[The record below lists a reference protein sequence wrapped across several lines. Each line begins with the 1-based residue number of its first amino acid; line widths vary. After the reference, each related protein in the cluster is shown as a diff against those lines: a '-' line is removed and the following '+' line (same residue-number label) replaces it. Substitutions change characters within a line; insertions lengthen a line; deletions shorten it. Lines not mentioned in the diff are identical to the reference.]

1 MVILGALFM
10 LAERFHIVHSPGSS
24 DFLTWHMIASGL
36 CFATAG
42 FLLIFYSE
50 HKSEKHS
57 GFYPLCHHGWPVTFG
72 AAAYAAVYSCSLVVG
87 ACRRGDPAPKS
98 SRTTRRTRP
107 AKYTKLE
114 HVKEQLEAE
123 LEMKSLVH
131 AQSREQ
137 SALDADLNH
146 EQC

>member
-1 MVILGALFM
+1 
-10 LAERFHIVHSPGSS
+10 
-24 DFLTWHMIASGL
+24 MIASGL

-57 GFYPLCHHGWPVTFG
+57 GTFRFELSQSHFKGWTGFYPLCHHGWPVTFG